1 MHAAGL
7 IFSFLA
13 AVSRHRRNPSTT
25 VARLAKLSIGY
36 NTIEGSSE
44 GPACKLRACNW
55 GHTKTH
61 GRAWQNIAEFNLD
74 NIGHT
79 HPQHSGG
86 FRPSSRRR
94 TFGKP
99 PMLVSGRWL
108 ASLTIAVTVLTC
120 GLARALD
127 LDLDK
132 SGAQL
137 FAANCTTCHH
147 SPRGLAKNR
156 FSWTLQN
163 FLQQH
168 YTTSTAL
175 AQTLT
180 AYLQSVDAPRSKP
193 RSAVHK
199 WGSSKTNASESPPRP
214 PLSIPKR

>member
-1 MHAAGL
+1 
-7 IFSFLA
+7 
-13 AVSRHRRNPSTT
+13 
-25 VARLAKLSIGY
+25 
-36 NTIEGSSE
+36 
-44 GPACKLRACNW
+44 
-55 GHTKTH
+55 
-61 GRAWQNIAEFNLD
+61 
-74 NIGHT
+74 
-79 HPQHSGG
+79 
-86 FRPSSRRR
+86 
-94 TFGKP
+94 
-99 PMLVSGRWL
+99 MLVSGRGL

-120 GLARALD
+120 GLGRALD

-168 YTTSTAL
+168 YTTSPAL

-193 RSAVHK
+193 QSAVHK
-199 WGSSKTNASESPPRP
+199 WRSSKTNAATSPFVDTEAIDLGCRERWNCGLRLVTKPCSPDVLKRASGQRCRSDSARHRPRPDPPDARSPPPGLVAARG
-214 PLSIPKR
+214 

>member
-1 MHAAGL
+1 
-7 IFSFLA
+7 
-13 AVSRHRRNPSTT
+13 
-25 VARLAKLSIGY
+25 
-36 NTIEGSSE
+36 
-44 GPACKLRACNW
+44 
-55 GHTKTH
+55 
-61 GRAWQNIAEFNLD
+61 
-74 NIGHT
+74 
-79 HPQHSGG
+79 
-86 FRPSSRRR
+86 
-94 TFGKP
+94 
-99 PMLVSGRWL
+99 MLVSGRGL

-120 GLARALD
+120 GLGRALD
-127 LDLDK
+127 LDVDK

-168 YTTSTAL
+168 YTTSPAL

-193 RSAVHK
+193 QSAVHK
-199 WGSSKTNASESPPRP
+199 WRSSKTNASESPPRP